1 MTRIEHGSEGIRS
14 CAGRNPGVDVAI
26 TRPERRTTMKQ
37 PEPDSPGPQAGRFH
51 STRWDNVLAARDP
64 ADPQAREA
72 LAELCRTYWYPLYA
86 YARRKGCTP
95 EQAEDLTQGFF
106 SDGLARGFLRTV
118 DPARGRFRTFLLA
131 AFENYLGNERAREK
145 RVKRGGRVAIVSLDG
160 GGAEARY
167 LREPAHV
174 ETAERLYDR
183 RWALT
188 VLDRA
193 LDRLE
198 RRMAGRGKGPLFD
211 RLKPA
216 LLGAETPSAT
226 PRWRRSWGM
235 TEGAVKVAAHRLRG
249 AAPRHDPRGD
259 RRDGGRP
266 VRDRRRDPRPV
277 LRPGLVTR
285 RPCVPSQRDRVQP
298 HRTEVSPP

>member
-1 MTRIEHGSEGIRS
+1 MTRRREDGSM
-14 CAGRNPGVDVAI
+14 PTD
-26 TRPERRTTMKQ
+26 
-37 PEPDSPGPQAGRFH
+37 EPDRSDPHAGRFH
-51 STRWDNVLAARDP
+51 STRWDNILAARDP
-64 ADPQAREA
+64 ADPQAGVA

-86 YARRKGCTP
+86 FSRRNGCTP

-131 AFENYLGNERAREK
+131 AFENYVGKQHAWER
-145 RVKRGGRVAIVSLDG
+145 RVKRGGRVAIVSLEG

-198 RRMAGRGKGPLFD
+198 RKMADQGKGPLFD
-211 RLKPA
+211 
-216 LLGAETPSAT
+216 
-226 PRWRRSWGM
+226 
-235 TEGAVKVAAHRLRG
+235 
-249 AAPRHDPRGD
+249 
-259 RRDGGRP
+259 
-266 VRDRRRDPRPV
+266 
-277 LRPGLVTR
+277 
-285 RPCVPSQRDRVQP
+285 
-298 HRTEVSPP
+298 

>member
-1 MTRIEHGSEGIRS
+1 MPTE
-14 CAGRNPGVDVAI
+14 
-26 TRPERRTTMKQ
+26 
-37 PEPDSPGPQAGRFH
+37 EPDRPGSRAGGFH
-51 STRWDNVLAARDP
+51 STCWDNILAARDP
-64 ADPQAREA
+64 ADPQAGRA

-86 YARRKGCTP
+86 YARRKGSTP

-106 SDGLARGFLRTV
+106 SDGLARGFLRRV

-131 AFENYLGNERAREK
+131 AFENYVGKQRAWEQ
-145 RVKRGGRVAIVSLDG
+145 RVKRGGRLAIVSLDA

-198 RRMAGRGKGPLFD
+198 RKMTEQGKGSLFD

-216 LLGAETPSAT
+216 LLGAEAAVGYAQMGAELGLS
-226 PRWRRSWGM
+226 
-235 TEGAVKVAAHRLRG
+235 EGAVKVAAHRMRMRLG
-249 AAPRHDPRGD
+249 ALIREEVALTVAD
-259 RRDGGRP
+259 
-266 VRDRRRDPRPV
+266 
-277 LRPGLVTR
+277 
-285 RPCVPSQRDRVQP
+285 PSQINGEICDLF
-298 HRTEVSPP
+298 SALGA

>member
-1 MTRIEHGSEGIRS
+1 MTLGREDGSM
-14 CAGRNPGVDVAI
+14 PTD
-26 TRPERRTTMKQ
+26 
-37 PEPDSPGPQAGRFH
+37 EPDRSDPRAGRFH
-51 STRWDNVLAARDP
+51 STCWANILAARDH
-64 ADPQAREA
+64 ADPQAGRA
-72 LAELCRTYWYPLYA
+72 LAELCRAYWYPLYA
-86 YARRKGCTP
+86 FCRRKGCTP

-106 SDGLARGFLRTV
+106 SDWLARDFLRTV

-131 AFENYLGNERAREK
+131 AFENYLGHERARET
-145 RVKRGGRVAIVSLDG
+145 RLKRGGRVAIVSLEG

-198 RRMAGRGKGPLFD
+198 RRMTEQGKAPFFD

-216 LLGAETPSAT
+216 LLGAEDAVGYA
-226 PRWRRSWGM
+226 RVAEELRM
-235 TEGAVKVAAHRLRG
+235 TEGAVKVAAYRMRARLSALIREEV
-249 AAPRHDPRGD
+249 AQTVAE
-259 RRDGGRP
+259 
-266 VRDRRRDPRPV
+266 
-277 LRPGLVTR
+277 
-285 RPCVPSQRDRVQP
+285 PSQIDDEIRDLFSVLG
-298 HRTEVSPP
+298 S